1 MSVADIWYCADHHF
15 GNAAITGHIGRKGAG
30 WDREF
35 ESPGEM
41 DAYMIDRWNE
51 LVGVEDIVYYLG
63 DFTLLG
69 GKRMLG
75 YLDRLSGR
83 IRFVPGGHDM
93 RWMKDL
99 GIKRDMGR
107 TNLPRPFQKHE
118 VLTMIHF
125 QHVQIPTSLSSRKKQ
140 LIVMS
145 HYPQFTWESS
155 HHGSWHLHGHSHG
168 GLGKA
173 NRFLKMVK
181 TPPSTLEDFHQMDV
195 GVDPW
200 EFYPVHLSTVIDR
213 LDRQELPGTLSK

>member
-1 MSVADIWYCADHHF
+1 MSETWYSADHHF
-15 GNAAITGHIGRKGAG
+15 GNKAITGHIGRKGAG

-41 DAYMIDRWNE
+41 DAYMIECWNT
-51 LVGVEDIVYYLG
+51 LVQQDDIVYYLG
-63 DFTLLG
+63 DFTLLS
-69 GKRMLG
+69 GKRMLQ
-75 YLDRLSGR
+75 YLDRLQGR

-99 GIKRDMGR
+99 GINRNDGR
-107 TNLPRPFQKHE
+107 TDLPRPFHKHE

-125 QHVQIPTSLSSRKKQ
+125 QHIQIPTSMTNRKKQ
-140 LIVMS
+140 LIVLS
-145 HYPQFTWESS
+145 HYPQYTWERS

-181 TPPSTLEDFHQMDV
+181 SPPTTLEDFHQMDV

-200 EFYPVHLSTVIDR
+200 EFYPVHLHTVIERMDK
-213 LDRQELPGTLSK
+213 QELPE